1 MNVEIVTEAW
11 QFLFWE
17 YINSKFFA
25 VQKVEPISTT
35 AKSMVFLAIHVL
47 CFKYLLMNSCGLMSE
62 EVTMLVVRSLLNLF
76 IGAPTQLTTTPLN
89 SRPHSNLIEGTFHLS
104 TAHNFDAY
112 LAELGV
118 SYLLR
123 RLASLASP
131 TVTIS
136 RYQQC
141 EKEGK
146 FF

>member
-1 MNVEIVTEAW
+1 
-11 QFLFWE
+11 
-17 YINSKFFA
+17 
-25 VQKVEPISTT
+25 
-35 AKSMVFLAIHVL
+35 MVFLAIHVL
-47 CFKYLLMNSCGLMSE
+47 RFKYMLMNSCGLLSE

-76 IGAPTQLTTTPLN
+76 MGGPTQPTTALN
-89 SRPHSNLIEGTFHLS
+89 SRTNSNLMEGTFHLS

-136 RYQQC
+136 RC
-141 EKEGK
+141 ATRTGS
-146 FF
+146 

>member
-1 MNVEIVTEAW
+1 MV
-11 QFLFWE
+11 
-17 YINSKFFA
+17 FFA
-25 VQKVEPISTT
+25 I
-35 AKSMVFLAIHVL
+35 LLL
-47 CFKYLLMNSCGLMSE
+47 CLKCMLMNSCGLLSE

-76 IGAPTQLTTTPLN
+76 MGGPTQPTNALN
-89 SRPHSNLIEGTFHLS
+89 SRTNSNLMEGTFHLS

-136 RYQQC
+136 RC
-141 EKEGK
+141 
-146 FF
+146 

>member
-1 MNVEIVTEAW
+1 M
-11 QFLFWE
+11 
-17 YINSKFFA
+17 
-25 VQKVEPISTT
+25 
-35 AKSMVFLAIHVL
+35 
-47 CFKYLLMNSCGLMSE
+47 LMNSCGLLSE

-76 IGAPTQLTTTPLN
+76 MGGPTTQANTPLT
-89 SRPHSNLIEGTFHLS
+89 SRTNSNLMEGTFHLS

-136 RYQQC
+136 RYIC
-141 EKEGK
+141 I
-146 FF
+146 